1 MLRVKVVRTKES
13 IQEYAQAWK
22 RIEDTVRILPDQV
35 TKPIM
40 ALMQEA
46 VKDIF
51 AQEGIPGVHKWRG
64 LHITTVR
71 RRKQQGFGGWHPI
84 LVRTGA
90 LFESLYEGITT
101 VGRGANRS
109 IILTSKDW
117 RFPILHAGM
126 ASVNIPSRP
135 MLPVGSYLRK
145 LILVTE
151 REILLPAI
159 DELMGVTR
167 YVRR

>member
-1 MLRVKVVRTKES
+1 MFELKVVRTKES
-13 IQEYAQAWK
+13 IQEYAQAWS
-22 RIEDTVRILPDQV
+22 RIEDTVRNLPGQV
-35 TKPIM
+35 TEPIV

-46 VKDIF
+46 VQDIF
-51 AQEGIPGVHKWRG
+51 AQEGVPGVHKWRG

-84 LVRTGA
+84 LVRTGS

-101 VGRGANRS
+101 VRRGANCT
-109 IILTSKDW
+109 ITLTSRDW

-135 MLPVGSYLRK
+135 MLPIGSYAGK
-145 LILVTE
+145 LLLVTE
-151 REILLPAI
+151 QEILMPAI
-159 DELMGVTR
+159 DELMGVRR